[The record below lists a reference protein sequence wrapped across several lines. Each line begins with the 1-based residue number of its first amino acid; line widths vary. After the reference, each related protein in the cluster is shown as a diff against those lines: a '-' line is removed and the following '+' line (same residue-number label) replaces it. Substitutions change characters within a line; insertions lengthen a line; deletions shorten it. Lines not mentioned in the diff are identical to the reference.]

1 MTVAKRIKKFL
12 DDKGIKQKAI
22 SDLTDLN
29 EMHISD
35 VLNEKRNLNVENFK
49 KIVKA
54 ISIIVPGVTANNFI
68 IFEEEKQE

>member
-1 MTVAKRIKKFL
+1 MSIAKRIKKFL

-22 SDLTDLN
+22 SDLTGLN

-54 ISIIVPGVTANNFI
+54 ISIIVPGITANDFV
-68 IFEEEKQE
+68 IFDEEKEE